1 MRRDASRAFSL
12 VELLVGLILGL
23 IVTAAAVAAFHAT
36 RTAYLTATDR
46 ILLEERGQ
54 RALTIIASLLR
65 QSGWPGEPVSATSY
79 PAPPAVSGADD
90 CGQPA
95 IGAVPSCGRAG
106 VGRSDALLV
115 RFSGSGLPAAPAQPD
130 ETMTDCSGYAVAAR
144 VAGADANGGYVAAN
158 LIYVAAGGDGV
169 PQLLCRYPARRGGV
183 IDGMGWTSGAL
194 VRGVESLQVRY
205 GLDTDRDG
213 RADRFETAS
222 AIHSLGESAWHR
234 VVAVQIAIAVRGD
247 RPGSAAANPGEGADP
262 LPAPGTAAGDLAPA
276 PPSQAGTARRVFAT
290 TVRLRNAPRCQE
302 TLC

>member
-1 MRRDASRAFSL
+1 MKRDASRAFSL

-23 IVTAAAVAAFHAT
+23 LVTAAAIAAFHAT
-36 RTAYLTATDR
+36 RTGYLTATDR

-54 RALTIIASLLR
+54 RALMIVTSLLR
-65 QSGWPGEPVSATSY
+65 HSGWPGEPVSATVDS
-79 PAPPAVSGADD
+79 ALPAVSGADN

-95 IGAVPSCGRAG
+95 IGAVPSCGKPG
-106 VGRSDALLV
+106 IGRSDALLV

-130 ETMTDCSGYAVAAR
+130 ETMADCSGYAVAAR
-144 VAGADANGGYVAAN
+144 VAGADANGGYVATN
-158 LIYVAAGGDGV
+158 LLYVAAGSDGV
-169 PQLLCRYPARRGGV
+169 PQLLCRYPARRNGV
-183 IDGMGWTSGAL
+183 IDGIGWTSGAL

-222 AIHSLGESAWHR
+222 AVQSLGEAAWHR

-247 RPGSAAANPGEGADP
+247 RPGSAAANPATGADP
-262 LPAPGTAAGDLAPA
+262 LPTPGTAASDLAPA
-276 PPSQAGTARRVFAT
+276 ATPQAGTARRVFAT